1 MHHATSSD
9 PGEWNRRISALVSS
23 PPTPASIADL
33 ARITTTSTLLLSI
46 ESITH
51 MTVSVC
57 LSVAALGSLTT
68 DAQAVLTNL
77 MHPSANQKHARKV
90 LSVLCGGV
98 SRDVDGERGWAVDES
113 LFQTGALAALSF
125 LCLDSDKPVL
135 ESFESSNLVRRLVL
149 DALFRGASFEQIH
162 SQLTADLDKWLSNPA
177 RVSTTLADCELAMK
191 IAHRLIGS
199 STVSLNSVTRLCV
212 SIHAHFEKTS
222 PASSTSSSA
231 LCLLFQALMCS
242 QRFSFD
248 SDPAI
253 PLSVFVSTVEHTIR
267 STSMSLVPNAF
278 EFMPNHLDPFDA
290 LKRIVQL
297 SFESPKVL
305 NTDLATL
312 QIKLI
317 ESLLVALECSSA
329 YDTPSVT
336 GTELVD
342 SDTHM
347 FSNLLLDVLRFVS
360 STDDFHPTVQSAL
373 LASMVPVARVSK
385 VCWKHVV
392 STCQALARKNAEFAK
407 VLVRLLRETPVHD
420 LLDTETGYHQQLIQA
435 LCQLLVVR
443 GENACPVDVK
453 LWVLKVLMAIQ
464 VSTKGSRD
472 PSSVQLVFCFS
483 EDVAE
488 WAGLKNNS
496 RITSSKLL
504 AKRFANSLG
513 STGVAPEDESI
524 LSPTSPA
531 SRRQLGHGL
540 INLNLYFETLLRIL
554 KTETEWTLYSY
565 ALSHLEQ
572 QLMHMVPTMAVT
584 AKGVSYQSSVVSSS
598 TIESLRSHFCEF
610 VEKEMAAASVL
621 NLPTSL
627 KKSDLYL
634 LAFKTLAAII
644 SCWHHTFNRI
654 QIETVLRCFQ
664 LGLQKW
670 PSTARTC
677 LQILTFL
684 LTELPGTHMTRLTPD
699 MLMQVSRITTSNAMA
714 PSILE
719 YLSTLARL
727 PRIHVNLTEA
737 DYKRVYGIALQYIGA
752 NEAGGGAGALGG
764 FVVQMAYHVLHVWF
778 VNMRVED
785 RRKYV
790 GFILGNVLA
799 EKSGGAGGG
808 GGGGVAA
815 RFSVDAIDESVE
827 LVMDML
833 VQNTFVDC
841 SARPDTFDERI
852 GASGGLV
859 GDGMASGL
867 PFAGIGAPSQNEK
880 CVEQS
885 WVQGNSV
892 LTIRSLNMSGWAEVT
907 IRRPSGAMV
916 FSMKLEN
923 RARFVDAEDGVGS
936 IGIPGVIER
945 QLDELRGSSLELPG
959 ASNDQNVPGSLN
971 NPNEGKVSDCFGGLG
986 SQFPFVAESQSLHP
1000 TLALSPKSPLQPES
1014 TSLLLPPSFILLQLS
1029 PYPYFTVPTNSCIP
1043 LPSTEEAFIR
1053 ALKVLDRTPV
1063 ADLHKIGVVYIGPGQ
1078 TMEREILSNSSGS
1091 QSYTQFLCALGE
1103 MVRLLGLKRVHTG
1116 GLDTSEAAIDGKAC
1130 VVWEDTASGSQMVFH
1145 TTTLMPTVVTDPVC
1159 TLKKRHIGNDFVS
1172 VLFDESGTVPG
1183 TIGFDTFP
1191 GQFNYIN
1198 FIVTPVAG
1206 FEKDYAT
1213 RRFHVVMRVKAELNL
1228 PAVGLFSESG
1238 FVVAGN
1244 VLAGVVRRAA
1254 LHANMLAVVV
1264 AQTRAG
1270 GGGFTSNAT
1279 ERLRQIKRLAER
1291 ARKAAGVSGD
1301 EIDATA
1307 VLDFTR
1313 HV

>member
-1 MHHATSSD
+1 MHSGTSSD
-9 PGEWNRRISALVSS
+9 PGEWNRRISALTSS
-23 PPTPASIADL
+23 PPTSASIADL

-51 MTVSVC
+51 ITVSVC
-57 LSVAALGSLTT
+57 LSVATLGSLNA

-77 MHPSANQKHARKV
+77 IHPSANQKHARSV
-90 LSVLCGGV
+90 LSILCAGV
-98 SRDVDGERGWAVDES
+98 SRDVDAERGWAVDDS

-125 LCLDSDKPVL
+125 LCLDSGKPVL
-135 ESFESSNLVRRLVL
+135 ESFESSSLVRRLVL
-149 DALFRGASFEQIH
+149 DALFRGATFGQLH
-162 SQLTADLDKWLSNPA
+162 TQLTADLDKWLSNPA
-177 RVSTTLADCELAMK
+177 RVSTTLADCELVIK
-191 IAHRLIGS
+191 ILHRLIGS
-199 STVSLNSVTRLCV
+199 STVPLNSVTRLCI
-212 SIHAHFEKTS
+212 SIHAHFEKAS
-222 PASSTSSSA
+222 PASATSSSA

-242 QRFSFD
+242 QTFSFD

-253 PLSVFVSTVEHTIR
+253 PLSVFVATVDHTIR
-267 STSMSLVPNAF
+267 STAMSFVPNAF
-278 EFMPNHLDPFDA
+278 EFIPNHLDPFDA

-297 SFESPKVL
+297 SFESQKVL
-305 NTDLATL
+305 NPDLATL
-312 QIKLI
+312 QVKLI

-329 YDTPSVT
+329 YDSPAVT
-336 GTELVD
+336 GTELAD

-347 FSNLLLDVLRFVS
+347 FSNLLLDVLRLVS
-360 STDDFHPTVQSAL
+360 SLDAFHPTVQSAL
-373 LASMVPVARVSK
+373 LTSMVPVARVSK

-392 STCQALARKNAEFAK
+392 STCQALARKNSEFAK

-420 LLDTETGYHQQLIQA
+420 VLDTETGYHQQLIQA

-453 LWVLKVLMAIQ
+453 LWVLKVLMGIQ

-472 PSSVQLVFCFS
+472 PSSVQLVFCFAD
-483 EDVAE
+483 DVAE
-488 WAGLKNNS
+488 WAGLKTG

-504 AKRFANSLG
+504 AKRFANPLG
-513 STGVAPEDESI
+513 STGVAPEDDSL

-565 ALSHLEQ
+565 ALSHLEH
-572 QLMHMVPTMAVT
+572 QLMHMTPTMAVT
-584 AKGVSYQSSVVSSS
+584 AKNVAYQSSVVSSS

-621 NLPTSL
+621 NLPTNL

-790 GFILGNVLA
+790 AFILGNVLA
-799 EKSGGAGGG
+799 EKSGGAGGGG

-841 SARPDTFDERI
+841 SARPDTFDESI

-892 LTIRSLNMSGWAEVT
+892 LTIRSLNMSGWVEVT

-936 IGIPGVIER
+936 VGIPGVIER
-945 QLDELRGSSLELPG
+945 QLDELKGPGLEVSGP
-959 ASNDQNVPGSLN
+959 SNDQNVPGSVST
-971 NPNEGKVSDCFGGLG
+971 PND
-986 SQFPFVAESQSLHP
+986 AESPSLHT

-1029 PYPYFTVPTNSCIP
+1029 PYPYLTVPTNSCIP

-1103 MVRLLGLKRVHTG
+1103 MVGLLGLKRVHTG

-1130 VVWEDTASGSQMVFH
+1130 VVWEDKASGSQMVFH
-1145 TTTLMPTVVTDPVC
+1145 TTTLMPTVETDPVC

-1172 VLFDESGTVPG
+1172 VLFDESGTLPG

-1206 FEKDYAT
+1206 FETDYAT

-1254 LHANMLAVVV
+1254 LHANMLALVV

-1291 ARKAAGVSGD
+1291 ARKAAGVVPSGE
-1301 EIDATA
+1301 EIDANA

-1313 HV
+1313 YV